1 MNISSV
7 RDELKYLSGVVEV
20 KESAINDIENLKR
33 LRWDL
38 NKMYENYLITKE
50 KKYKTVTAT
59 RITNNGQYERDE
71 LHEDRKKYVLKYEW
85 TVDGKTYR
93 RTIVT
98 SAWPLPV
105 DTFYYLN
112 NPKYAMPLPEEL
124 SKFKHT
130 KALFL
135 ISFLIAFIFMLNK

>member
-1 MNISSV
+1 M
-7 RDELKYLSGVVEV
+7 
-20 KESAINDIENLKR
+20 ENLLFNLFTSGIIAFVISEAITLVYNVIIGIQYGIK
-33 LRWDL
+33 
-38 NKMYENYLITKE
+38 ITKE

>member
-1 MNISSV
+1 M
-7 RDELKYLSGVVEV
+7 
-20 KESAINDIENLKR
+20 ENLLFNLFTSGIIAFVISEAITLVYNVIIGIPYGIK
-33 LRWDL
+33 
-38 NKMYENYLITKE
+38 ITKE